1 MSDTPIRLA
10 GAVNDSIVDG
20 PGIRLAI
27 FVQGCSHHCKGCQNP
42 ETWDPQGG
50 YVKTVD
56 DIARAMAA
64 NPLLDGIT
72 LSGGEPMEQPVP
84 LTELSD
90 MAHEHNLNVWCYSGY
105 TYEQLLDD
113 KPSAE
118 AHELLRHV
126 DVLVDGP
133 YVESER
139 SLDLHFRGSANQRII
154 DVPASLEA
162 GEVVLREA

>member
-42 ETWDPQGG
+42 ETWDPAGG

-56 DIARAMAA
+56 EVAKACKA

-72 LSGGEPMEQPVP
+72 LSGGEPMEQPAP
-84 LTELSD
+84 LIELVD
-90 MAHEHNLNVWCYSGY
+90 IAHEAGLNVWCYTGY
-105 TYEQLLDD
+105 TFEQLLDD

-118 AHELLRHV
+118 AHELLHHV

-133 YVESER
+133 YVEAQR
-139 SLDLHFRGSANQRII
+139 SLELKWRGSANQRII
-154 DVPASLEA
+154 CVPESLEA
-162 GEVVLREA
+162 GEVVLREG

>member
-1 MSDTPIRLA
+1 MSDTPVRLA

-42 ETWDPQGG
+42 ETWNPEGG

-84 LTELSD
+84 LTELAD
-90 MAHEHNLNVWCYSGY
+90 IAHEHKLNVWCYSGY
-105 TYEQLLDD
+105 TFEQLLDD